1 MCSLSE
7 YCSFFR
13 RINIFPTTPGVILE
27 YFEQSCQG
35 QLSTAVVVATL
46 KTDKILHHFSF
57 SENKIFL
64 NFLSELMGQW
74 SISEPNIT
82 HPPKTSTLYWKLSN
96 LFICWVLLRAL
107 VYLKSAISRIQ
118 DSPFLRIHRLKSFL
132 SVFNKQAGIPAANLT
147 D

>member
-107 VYLKSAISRIQ
+107 AISRIQ